1 MKTPDVFANLADS
14 QSGGLEQAKAVQRKS
29 GLKLAEY
36 LRHQGKLKE
45 SELMDYITNQ
55 LKIDKYEPDK
65 YPLDPDLK
73 EVLPEGVARK
83 NLLVPLKR
91 EGRMLWVATSD
102 PINLSMLDLVE
113 RTTRMEV
120 EPVFCPKEE
129 LNDLVYS
136 YYGSTATLDDML
148 GTIDEMG
155 QEIETERDGEGEA
168 DGVLNV
174 ASLQGLA
181 EEAPV
186 VKLVNQILVQAAQAG
201 ASDVHISPKR
211 DTVQLRF
218 RIDGQLREYPA
229 PPKNVFMPVIS
240 RLKLLANMDISVT
253 RVPQDGRF
261 SFKIDTKEVNVR
273 ASALPTI
280 YGENIVLRLLMRKSG
295 VLTLEDLGMI
305 EEDRAKIEDTI
316 RKAYG
321 MLLATGPTGSGKT
334 TLLYSLLHK
343 IDDPSINIITLEDPV
358 ESRIDTIR
366 QVQLNRRAG
375 MTFASGLRSIL
386 RQDPDVLLVGEIRD
400 SETAQIAVES
410 AMTGHKLLSTLHTN
424 TACGAVTRL
433 IDMEIEPFLVA
444 STLLVAIGQRLVR
457 RICSECKEPYEP
469 QKSMLKA
476 LKGSVPV
483 DKITFVR
490 GVGCPKC
497 NNSGYKGRTGIY
509 EVLIIDE
516 LVQDLIMQGAP
527 SKEIQRQVI
536 QAKTF
541 RSMKTDVLN
550 KVAQGQT
557 TLDEASPILFA

>member
-1 MKTPDVFANLADS
+1 MISPDVFSSLADS
-14 QSGGLEQAKAVQRKS
+14 QKGGLEQAKAVQRKS

-55 LKIDKYEPDK
+55 LKIDKYNPDK
-65 YPLDPDLK
+65 YPLNQDLK
-73 EVLPEGVARK
+73 SVLPEDIARR
-83 NLLVPLKR
+83 NLLVPLKK

-102 PINLSMLDLVE
+102 PINLNMLDLVE
-113 RTTRMEV
+113 RTTKLEV

-136 YYGSTATLDDML
+136 YYGSMASLDEML
-148 GTIDEMG
+148 GTIDEMAV
-155 QEIETERDGEGEA
+155 ETERDGEAES

-201 ASDVHISPKR
+201 ASDIHISPKR

-218 RIDGQLREYPA
+218 RVDGQLKEYPA
-229 PPKNVFMPVIS
+229 PPKSVFMPVIS
-240 RLKLLANMDISVT
+240 RLKLLSNMDISIT

-261 SFKIDTKEVNVR
+261 SFKVDTKEVNVR

-305 EEDRAKIEDTI
+305 DEDRAKVEDAVH
-316 RKAYG
+316 KSYG
-321 MLLATGPTGSGKT
+321 MILATGPTGSGKT
-334 TLLYSLLHK
+334 TLLYSILNR

-400 SETAQIAVES
+400 GETAKIAVES

-424 TACGAVTRL
+424 TACGAVSRL
-433 IDMEIEPFLVA
+433 IDMGVEPFLVA
-444 STLLVAIGQRLVR
+444 STLLLAIGQRLVR
-457 RICSECKEPYEP
+457 RICPACKEPYEP
-469 QKSMLKA
+469 SQALLKA
-476 LKGSVPV
+476 LKGLVPLE
-483 DKITFVR
+483 KISFVH
-490 GVGCPKC
+490 GAGCPKC
-497 NNSGYKGRTGIY
+497 NNSGYRGRTGVY
-509 EVLIIDE
+509 EALVIDE
-516 LVQDLIMQGAP
+516 LVQDLIMKETP
-527 SKEIQRQVI
+527 SKEIQRQAI
-536 QAKTF
+536 QAKVF
-541 RSMKTDVLN
+541 RSMRTDALN
-550 KVAQGQT
+550 KIAQGIT
-557 TLDEASPILFA
+557 TLEEGSPILFA